1 MFINTVSFILWTS
14 CPVGTRTDVT
24 GSLCVS
30 QEHCVI
36 FSPLSNSSPVNTAL
50 KSGVNKRLLKGMPFK
65 KKKRN
70 VTVKSGE
77 IQKHVAVCTYV
88 IMRSA
93 QKLKKSPG

>member
-30 QEHCVI
+30 QD
-36 FSPLSNSSPVNTAL
+36 NTAL
-50 KSGVNKRLLKGMPFK
+50 KSGVNKRLLKGMPLK

>member
-14 CPVGTRTDVT
+14 CPLGTRTDVT

-65 KKKRN
+65 KKKEMLLLSLERYRN
-70 VTVKSGE
+70 MLLFA
-77 IQKHVAVCTYV
+77 H
-88 IMRSA
+88 M
-93 QKLKKSPG
+93 L